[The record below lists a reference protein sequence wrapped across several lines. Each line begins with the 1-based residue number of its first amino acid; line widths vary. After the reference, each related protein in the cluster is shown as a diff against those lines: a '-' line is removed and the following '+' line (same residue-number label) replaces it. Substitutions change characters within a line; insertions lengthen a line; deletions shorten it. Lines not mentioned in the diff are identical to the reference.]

1 MLELEGR
8 NGKGGVRQHRRPR
21 CQMHRR
27 LLLPRHQHLPD
38 LILFWRKEKEG
49 YGEEQIC
56 EISREADGRY
66 VRIIRVSEQTTAPS
80 VARGSKGNVRIMVL
94 FTHLQVK

>member
-66 VRIIRVSEQTTAPS
+66 VRIIRVSKQQ
-80 VARGSKGNVRIMVL
+80 
-94 FTHLQVK
+94 HLQLRVVQRETFVSWCYSRIYK